1 MKLSYKFLNTNQF
14 ILILAINLLLFSCGT
29 YQSAYNNDGIYGSD
43 TSEQIEEKIIIVDEN
58 GYKEYNNNYFTNELE
73 RLEDLDED
81 AVFTD
86 VDSYNSPDR
95 AYEEDNLNYNT
106 NPSWGSNGNN
116 DVVVNVNLNSNPY
129 WNDFGQGFNNF
140 GFNNWGYRNRWG
152 WNNGMGFNNGW
163 GWNNG
168 FNNWGFNNWAH
179 NPFWH
184 PYHNNVAFGWG
195 MYGNY
200 NQGFG
205 NFYGY
210 NRFNRNGRYGRRAS
224 YNNFYTRDN
233 INARGTAT
241 VSRRRVN
248 ATRLS
253 SSASRRGNT
262 STTAINR
269 RFSSIIN
276 RASGDANTGRN
287 TSTRNSSSIRS
298 STNRTAPTRS
308 SSSTRR
314 SATRSEP
321 SRGSSSTRRASNGNA
336 SSRNS
341 GSSSNSSPRSSRN
354 SSSRSSSTRST
365 PSRSSSSS
373 RGSSSSSRRG
383 NN

>member
-1 MKLSYKFLNTNQF
+1 
-14 ILILAINLLLFSCGT
+14 LLFVSCGT
-29 YQSAYNNDGIYGSD
+29 YQSAYIYDGIYGSD
-43 TSEQIEEKIIIVDEN
+43 TSEQLEEKVIVVDEN

-81 AVFTD
+81 VVFTD
-86 VDSYNSPDR
+86 VDSYNSPDM
-95 AYEEDNLNYNT
+95 AYEEDDVNYNT

-129 WNDFGQGFNNF
+129 WNDFGP

-184 PYHNNVAFGWG
+184 PYHNNLAFGWG

-200 NQGFG
+200 NRGFG
-205 NFYGY
+205 NSYGY
-210 NRFNRNGRYGRRAS
+210 NRFNGNGRYGRRTS

-262 STTAINR
+262 STTAPNR

-287 TSTRNSSSIRS
+287 TSTRNSSSARS

-308 SSSTRR
+308 SASTRSSTNRTATTRSSSSTRR
-314 SATRSEP
+314 SAKRS
-321 SRGSSSTRRASNGNA
+321 SSSTRRASNV
-336 SSRNS
+336 
-341 GSSSNSSPRSSRN
+341 N
-354 SSSRSSSTRST
+354 SSSRSYNS
-365 PSRSSSSS
+365 
-373 RGSSSSSRRG
+373 
-383 NN
+383 